1 MPLYEYICGKCKEV
15 TEVIQSF
22 KEGPLKICP
31 HCGSKKLR
39 KLASA
44 PAIQFKG
51 SGWYVTDYGGK
62 SGEKGSGKSEDKGGE
77 TSGQKA
83 GASEKSESKPE
94 SKESKGESKTE
105 EKGSSK
111 KDTQTS
117 KKSPKKD

>member
-62 SGEKGSGKSEDKGGE
+62 RGDKGGGE
-77 TSGQKA
+77 SPEEGTRKGSARGGGKA
-83 GASEKSESKPE
+83 GTPEKTGRRGR
-94 SKESKGESKTE
+94 KGGTE
-105 EKGSSK
+105 AGRKGP
-111 KDTQTS
+111 
-117 KKSPKKD
+117 PK

>member
-1 MPLYEYICGKCKEV
+1 MPLYEYVCGKCKEV

-31 HCGSKKLR
+31 HCGAKKLK

-62 SGEKGSGKSEDKGGE
+62 SGEKPGSSEKTESKAEGKS
-77 TSGQKA
+77 
-83 GASEKSESKPE
+83 E
-94 SKESKGESKTE
+94 SKESKADSKSDD
-105 EKGSSK
+105 KGSSK
-111 KDTQTS
+111 KEE
-117 KKSPKKD
+117 KPARKSPKKD